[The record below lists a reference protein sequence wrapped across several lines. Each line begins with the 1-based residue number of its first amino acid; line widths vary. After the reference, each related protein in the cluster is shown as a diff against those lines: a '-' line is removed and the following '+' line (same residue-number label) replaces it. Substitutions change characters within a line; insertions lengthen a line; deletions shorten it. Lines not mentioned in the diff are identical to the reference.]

1 MTCFILPTIT
11 FCFLLS
17 VWQTGD
23 MYLDGV
29 DEIEY
34 FACNEV
40 TAFAAVE
47 YEEEG
52 SRCSGIL
59 AIEMETSSELW
70 YHETN
75 QDDDFYTNVP
85 YQLQY
90 SNGRIYSLVS
100 FLGIICLDAGSG
112 EEVFLWECGSYIHA
126 PFILNSGTIY
136 TATACDVIKL
146 DALTGDTLWELP
158 VERENSDFPLTLSH
172 LFLGCG
178 KLLVGSIQ
186 TPLFCVDP
194 STGEMIWRNEDIQGW
209 QGSSYSGAMH
219 ISENLVFA
227 TANQEEVAVINADDG
242 SLITFYDNSRYL
254 ESDDKGTYIVI
265 CEDDERY
272 LCAIDPVSGVI
283 SSRVVL
289 DSE

>member
-1 MTCFILPTIT
+1 MTFFILPTIAV
-11 FCFLLS
+11 CFLS
-17 VWQTGD
+17 SAWQAGD
-23 MYLDGV
+23 MDLAGV
-29 DEIEY
+29 DKIEY
-34 FACNEV
+34 FACNEGTV
-40 TAFAAVE
+40 FAAVE
-47 YEEEG
+47 YEEG
-52 SRCSGIL
+52 SARRVGIL

-70 YHETN
+70 YHETD
-75 QDDDFYTNVP
+75 QDDNFYSNVP

-90 SNGRIYSLVS
+90 CDGRIYSLVS
-100 FLGIICLDAGSG
+100 FLGILCLDAGSG
-112 EEVFLWECGSYIHA
+112 EELFLWVCGSYIHA
-126 PFILNSGTIY
+126 PFILNSGNIY

-178 KLLVGSIQ
+178 RLLVGSIQ

-209 QGSSYSGAMH
+209 QGSSYSGAIH
-219 ISENLVFA
+219 ISEDLIFA
-227 TANQEEVAVINADDG
+227 TANQEEVAVIDADDG

-254 ESDDKGTYIVI
+254 ESDDQGTYII
-265 CEDDERY
+265 IREDDERY
-272 LCAIDPVSGVI
+272 LCTIDPVSGSI
-283 SSRVVL
+283 SSRAVL